1 MATDLGTMLWKEW
14 KEFLAYGGGRRGPLS
29 LLIMVGVAGVFLP
42 LSLSRVWLS
51 SPVPVLIAVYIP
63 LVMVTTVIADSFAG
77 ERERHTLETLLAS
90 RLSELSMLLG
100 KVGAAVLY
108 AWVLALAS
116 LLVALV
122 TANVA
127 APAAGG
133 IRLYSLPTGLA
144 AFSMSFLVSVL
155 WAALGVLTSLRAAT
169 VRQAQQRLSVAMLVV
184 FLIPGFA
191 LGALPSGIRSALLG
205 GSTNGPSAG
214 VIGALVLVVLDAVLL
229 AVASARFRRDQLI
242 S

>member
-1 MATDLGTMLWKEW
+1 EL
-14 KEFLAYGGGRRGPLS
+14 LAYGGGRRGPIS

-42 LSLSRVWLS
+42 LSLSHVWFS
-51 SPVPVLIAVYIP
+51 SPAPVLVAVYIP
-63 LVMVTTVIADSFAG
+63 LVMITTVIADSFAG

-90 RLSELSMLLG
+90 RLSELAILLG

-116 LLVALV
+116 LLVALI
-122 TANVA
+122 TANVV
-127 APAAGG
+127 APAGVG
-133 IRLYSLPTGLA
+133 IRLYSAPTGLA
-144 AFSMSFLVSVL
+144 AFGISFLVSVL
-155 WAALGVLTSLRAAT
+155 WAAVGVLTSLRAAT

-191 LGALPSGIRSALLG
+191 LSALPPALKSGLLG
-205 GSTNGPSAG
+205 GAANGPTAG
-214 VIGALVLVVLDAVLL
+214 SIGALALLVLDAVLL
-229 AVASARFRRDQLI
+229 AAAVARFRRDQLI